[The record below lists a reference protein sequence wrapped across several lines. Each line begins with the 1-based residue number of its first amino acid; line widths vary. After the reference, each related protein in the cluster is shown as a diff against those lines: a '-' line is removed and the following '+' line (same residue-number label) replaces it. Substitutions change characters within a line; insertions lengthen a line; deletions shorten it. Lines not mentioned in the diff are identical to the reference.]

1 MHSGS
6 SQVHNWR
13 CQHRQIDTKLQDASQ
28 YEVIQI
34 NMWIFSLVC
43 SGAEHYLF
51 AYLHC
56 CQVYA
61 AFISLQVFQW
71 FFFFLDSHIIS
82 VSLLVDAFLCGI
94 LSWFQQSG
102 DLRHFLLFLGV
113 PYYSFWVT
121 WKISNTRQKNEG
133 SHGADMT
140 SFWLKEIYVFQT
152 PYIFICLRKMV

>member
-1 MHSGS
+1 M
-6 SQVHNWR
+6 Q
-13 CQHRQIDTKLQDASQ
+13 ASMKWYRSICGFFLWYAQ
-28 YEVIQI
+28 ELNII
-34 NMWIFSLVC
+34 
-43 SGAEHYLF
+43 
-51 AYLHC
+51 YLH
-56 CQVYA
+56 
-61 AFISLQVFQW
+61 ISTAVKFMLHLFSASVPVI
-71 FFFFLDSHIIS
+71 FFFLDSHIIS

-140 SFWLKEIYVFQT
+140 SFWLKEIYGFQT